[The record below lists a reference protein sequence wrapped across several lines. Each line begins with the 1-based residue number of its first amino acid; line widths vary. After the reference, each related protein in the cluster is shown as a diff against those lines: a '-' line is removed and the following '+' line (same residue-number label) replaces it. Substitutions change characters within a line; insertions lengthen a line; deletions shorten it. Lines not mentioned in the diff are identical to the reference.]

1 MYFFSIFGP
10 TINNNNESANP
21 ASNPSQVNPTDVISN
36 IFSSEIQ
43 DLLQPILSGSQSTA
57 STSTQVNDLETQT
70 STANSDES
78 TTAEEIFYFENVN
91 NNNSPITI
99 NELNE
104 STTLEINTSDDETK
118 TSDEEMICVICHNAI
133 EKNTIY
139 RKINSCEHCFH
150 VKCIDEWLNQ
160 NSTCPTCRVE
170 LIGNRRSSSSSRTR
184 RNNTGSFSFPLYSF
198 RYV

>member
-10 TINNNNESANP
+10 TINNNESTNP
-21 ASNPSQVNPTDVISN
+21 ASNPTPINPADIISN
-36 IFSSEIQ
+36 VFSSEIQ
-43 DLLQPILSGSQSTA
+43 DLLQPFLSGSQSTA
-57 STSTQVNDLETQT
+57 STQVNNNLDTQT

-78 TTAEEIFYFENVN
+78 TSTEEIFYFENVS

-104 STTLEINTSDDETK
+104 STTLEIRTSDDETK
-118 TSDEEMICVICHNAI
+118 APDGEMICVICHNAI

-170 LIGNRRSSSSSRTR
+170 LIGNRRPSSSSRMR